1 MNSFLNQSRPLV
13 YCPGC
18 SHEKITKGLDKAMT
32 GLNLLA
38 DKTVIVTDIGCS
50 GLFDTFF
57 NVHALH
63 GIHGR
68 ALTYASGLKLA
79 DPDLNVIVTMGD
91 GGLGIGGAHVL
102 AACRRNLDLTLIIL
116 NNFNFGMTGGQ
127 YSATTPT
134 DATVGSGFLNQAEI
148 PLDICAIAES
158 AGATYIAKCSALDE
172 DLPEKIAKAIE
183 HKGFS
188 IIETLGMCTGR
199 YTKRNKL
206 SPKVLDQMITGL
218 PARSGVIEK
227 NQRPEYGERY
237 RALAKKMKTFPRAV
251 TLEKKIDLKD
261 YQQQEV
267 VILGSAGM
275 RIVTAGDLVCH
286 AGLCA
291 GMHVSMKNDYNIT
304 VLRGQSVSEILISPE
319 KIGYPGIKSP
329 SVVLALSDEGV
340 LRRKKIFATLKPDT
354 FVLKE
359 KSVTIPKTPADVV
372 EIDFKKLK
380 IKKQDWALASLG
392 VMAKKEKAIN
402 KKMLTY
408 ALKSRF
414 NEKVCLIAMET
425 IKKISLASS

>member
-1 MNSFLNQSRPLV
+1 MNSYLNKTRPPV

-18 SHEKITKGLDKAMT
+18 THEKITAGLDKAFDRLT
-32 GLNLLA
+32 LIP

-79 DPDLNVIVTMGD
+79 NPDLTVIVTMGD

-102 AACRRNLDLTLIIL
+102 ASCRKNLDITLMVL

-134 DATVGSGFLNQAEI
+134 DAVVGSAFLNHAEI
-148 PLDICAIAES
+148 PLDICAIARS
-158 AGATYIAKCSALDE
+158 AGATYVDRCSGFDP
-172 DLPEKIAKAIE
+172 DLPEKIAKAIS

-199 YTKRNKL
+199 YTKKNQL
-206 SPKVLDQMITGL
+206 TPKTLDQMIADL
-218 PARSGVIEK
+218 PEKGGVIAE
-227 NQRPEYGERY
+227 NQRPEYGDRY
-237 RALAKKMKTFPRAV
+237 RALAKENASFPQPVAF
-251 TLEKKIDLKD
+251 EKSIDLKD
-261 YQQQEV
+261 YHRQEV

-275 RIVTAGDLVCH
+275 RIVTAGDIVCY

-291 GMHVSMKNDYNIT
+291 GMNVSMKNDYNIT

-319 KIGYPGIKSP
+319 KIGYTGIQSP
-329 SVVLALSDEGV
+329 TVVLALSDDGV
-340 LRRKKIFATLKPDT
+340 QRRKKIFATLQPDT

-359 KSVTIPKTPADVV
+359 KSVDIPQTPAHVA
-372 EIDFKKLK
+372 EIDFKALK
-380 IKKQDWALASLG
+380 IRRPDWALASLG
-392 VMAKKEKAIN
+392 VLAKTGKAIN
-402 KKMLTY
+402 MEMLTQ
-408 ALKSRF
+408 ALKTRF
-414 NEKVCLIAMET
+414 KEKVFLMAMET
-425 IKKISLASS
+425 IKKTA